1 MKSQPL
7 WLALLCSALIQPL
20 QAAPLSQQAGT
31 APQTGAPHQAGDG
44 VVRLYGPGGPDTA
57 LKRAAIAFQ
66 QETGIPV
73 EVTAGP
79 EPSWRD
85 RAVKD
90 ADLIFAGAEQS
101 MSAYL
106 KSYPFLDPRSTHSHY
121 LRRSVIAVQKGNPA
135 GIRGMED
142 LINRPLKVVVTE
154 GLGDYN
160 TSGTGLWEDVAGRKG
175 SLADVQKLRGNI
187 IAFEQGSGA
196 SFRAF
201 TGQRADAWITWVH
214 WPLNHKDKADFVEI
228 EPERRIYRG
237 LLISKAQGA
246 DASTQRFIDFIDSP
260 KGEPF
265 FAQDGWTR

>member
-1 MKSQPL
+1 MKPQSP
-7 WLALLCSALIQPL
+7 WLALLCSALVQLPL
-20 QAAPLSQQAGT
+20 QAAPLAAQPGV
-31 APQTGAPHQAGDG
+31 PHQADDG
-44 VVRLYGPGGPDTA
+44 TVRIYGPGGPDTA
-57 LKRAAIAFQ
+57 LKRAAQAFQ

-106 KSYPFLDPRSTHSHY
+106 ASYPFLDKQSAHAYY

-135 GIRGMED
+135 RIRGMED
-142 LINRPLKVVVTE
+142 LIHRPLKVVVTE
-154 GLGDYN
+154 GLGSYN
-160 TSGTGLWEDVAGRKG
+160 TSGTGLWEDMAGRKG
-175 SLADVQKLRGNI
+175 SLADVQKLRRNI
-187 IAFEQGSGA
+187 VAFEQGSGA

-201 TGQRADAWITWVH
+201 TGQQADAWITWVH

-237 LLISKAQGA
+237 LLLAKAAGA
-246 DASTQRFIDFIDSP
+246 DASTQRFLNFIDSP
-260 KGEPF
+260 QGEPF
-265 FAQDGWTR
+265 FTQDGWTR